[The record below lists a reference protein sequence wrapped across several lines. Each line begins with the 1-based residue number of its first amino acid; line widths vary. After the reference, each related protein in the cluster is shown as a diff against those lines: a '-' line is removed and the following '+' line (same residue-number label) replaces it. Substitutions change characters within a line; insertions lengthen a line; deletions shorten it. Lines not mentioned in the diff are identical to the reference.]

1 MFKIRTKI
9 TAKTTLLIATAL
21 PSVALALSLE
31 KPTNLTE
38 FVNNFLTILNGDLS
52 RGVFGIVP
60 FLVGF
65 CFFAFIIGVLKYTG
79 AGGDEERLGKAKQLI
94 AYGLVGMVIALSFW
108 GLAAL
113 VARTYFQV

>member
-1 MFKIRTKI
+1 MNAFV
-9 TAKTTLLIATAL
+9 KTILFLVATLPT
-21 PSVALALSLE
+21 VASADSYLSLE